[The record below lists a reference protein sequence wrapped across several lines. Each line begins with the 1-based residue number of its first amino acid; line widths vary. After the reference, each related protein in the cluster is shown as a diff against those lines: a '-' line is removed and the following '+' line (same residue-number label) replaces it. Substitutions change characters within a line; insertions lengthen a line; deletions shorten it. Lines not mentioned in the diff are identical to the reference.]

1 MKFDH
6 LCSTNTCAQYLERTT
21 CIMNDSLYAYMEEG
35 IFLMDSMSKVKSA
48 NNLEHVVAGAIRRLL
63 DARIPGP
70 TNNL

>member
-1 MKFDH
+1 
-6 LCSTNTCAQYLERTT
+6 
-21 CIMNDSLYAYMEEG
+21 MNDSLYAYMEEG

-48 NNLEHVVAGAIRRLL
+48 NNLEHVVEGAIRRLL